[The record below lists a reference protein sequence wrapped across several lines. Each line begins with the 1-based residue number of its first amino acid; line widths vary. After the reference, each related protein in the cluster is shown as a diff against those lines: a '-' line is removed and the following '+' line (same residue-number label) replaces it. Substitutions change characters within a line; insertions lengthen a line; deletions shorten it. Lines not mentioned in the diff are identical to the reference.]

1 MHHLVNIMNVFFLD
15 CVHKIDG
22 SHYFIGSNGY
32 LNGNTKTGPN
42 KTCYFGT
49 LLQNKRFFYVRGGG
63 TQENL
68 CFGPFSCVLN
78 LPHVAPIP
86 PPGSNM
92 LWSIAGV
99 YLDAA
104 GTVREGEA
112 A

>member
-1 MHHLVNIMNVFFLD
+1 MAIRKQVRTKHAVLGSARGLYYKTSVFF
-15 CVHKIDG
+15 
-22 SHYFIGSNGY
+22 
-32 LNGNTKTGPN
+32 TW
-42 KTCYFGT
+42 
-49 LLQNKRFFYVRGGG
+49 GG

-104 GTVREGEA
+104 GTAREGEA